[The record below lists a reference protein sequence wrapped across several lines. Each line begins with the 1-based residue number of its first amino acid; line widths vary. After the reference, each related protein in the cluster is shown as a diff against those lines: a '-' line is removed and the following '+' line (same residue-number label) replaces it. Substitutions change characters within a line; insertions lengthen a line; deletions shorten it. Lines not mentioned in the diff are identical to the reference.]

1 MRKSLTLIVVLITL
15 SLVGIILIQ
24 VSWIRSVLLVKQE
37 RVDEQLNNAMGDV
50 AAELMEEAKDLPP
63 WTSPLVISGLPKDQ
77 LMNLI
82 QPSTSL
88 SMRHSMLSIQRRLR
102 KSFEKYGHPKVA
114 FEFAIISEANQMG
127 YEMVSPGFDEA
138 QARARTD
145 SMEYRIAY
153 LLLFNPS
160 ESISPSAKETLI
172 VVLGGQQ
179 RSVWGSMGW
188 MIAGALLF
196 TVIII
201 AAFYVTVRTMLRQR
215 KISQMKTDFIN
226 NMTHQLKTPLSSLSL
241 ASDILQNERVV
252 SQPDQVRKYARM
264 IKVEN
269 ERLNSDVESIL
280 KSAQYGKAQNTEPH
294 KPIRMHV
301 LIESLPEHFGLRLQE
316 MGGTLSLQL
325 AASNDLVDGD
335 SSELSI
341 LFDNLLDNAIK
352 YKRENVP
359 PEIRIS
365 SQNKGSRLRIRV
377 EDNGMGMTRETLSHI
392 FERFYRA
399 HTGNR
404 HDVKGFGLG
413 LSHVRSILDA
423 HRAKVR
429 VESTVGKGSAFII
442 DFPMGSKA

>member
-50 AAELMEEAKDLPP
+50 AQELMEESKDLPP

-82 QPSTSL
+82 QPSSSL
-88 SMRHSMLSIQRRLR
+88 SMRYSMLSIQRRLR
-102 KSFEKYGHPKVA
+102 KSFEKYGHPKVP

-138 QARARTD
+138 QTSARAD

-153 LLLFNPS
+153 LLLYNPS
-160 ESISPSAKETLI
+160 ESINPSAKETLI
-172 VVLGGQQ
+172 VVLADQQ
-179 RSVWGSMGW
+179 RSVWRSMGW
-188 MIAGALLF
+188 MIVGALMF
-196 TVIII
+196 TGIII

-226 NMTHQLKTPLSSLSL
+226 NMTHQLKTPITTLSV
-241 ASDILQNERVV
+241 ATDILQNDRVL
-252 SQPDQVRKYARM
+252 SQPDQVRYYARM
-264 IKVEN
+264 IKAEN
-269 ERLNSDVESIL
+269 ERMNSHVEAIL
-280 KSAQYGKAQNTEPH
+280 RSAQYGKADNAAPH
-294 KPIRMHV
+294 KPIHIHM

-316 MGGTLSLQL
+316 IGGTLALQL
-325 AASNDLVDGD
+325 AAVNDLVDGD
-335 SSELSI
+335 PLELPI
-341 LFDNLLDNAIK
+341 LFDCLLDNALK

-359 PEIRIS
+359 LEIRITT
-365 SQNKGSRLRIRV
+365 QNKGSWLRIRV
-377 EDNGMGMTRETLSHI
+377 GDNGMGMSRETLSHI
-392 FERFYRA
+392 FERFFRA
-399 HTGNR
+399 HTGNL
-404 HDVKGFGLG
+404 HNVKGFGLG

-429 VESTVGKGSAFII
+429 VDSTVGKGSTFTI
-442 DFPMGSKA
+442 DFPIGSKA

>member
-1 MRKSLTLIVVLITL
+1 MRKSLTLIVILITL

-77 LMNLI
+77 LMNFI
-82 QPSTSL
+82 QPSSSL
-88 SMRHSMLSIQRRLR
+88 ATRYSMLSIQRRLR
-102 KSFEKYGHPKVA
+102 KSFEKYGHGKVA

-138 QARARTD
+138 QSRARTD
-145 SMEYRIAY
+145 SMEHRIAY
-153 LLLFNPS
+153 LLLYNPS
-160 ESISPSAKETLI
+160 ESFSASARETLI

-179 RSVWGSMGW
+179 RSVWRSMGW

-196 TVIII
+196 TMIII

-215 KISQMKTDFIN
+215 RISQMKTDFIN
-226 NMTHQLKTPLSSLSL
+226 NMTHQLKTPLASLSL
-241 ASDILQNERVV
+241 ASDILLNERIIT
-252 SQPDQVRKYARM
+252 QPDQVRYYAGM
-264 IKVEN
+264 IKTEN
-269 ERLNSDVESIL
+269 QRLNTDVESIL
-280 KSAQYGKAQNTEPH
+280 KSAQYGKAENTVVH
-294 KPIRMHV
+294 KSVHLHALLER
-301 LIESLPEHFGLRLQE
+301 LPDHFGLRLQE

-325 AASNDLVDGD
+325 SASNDLVDGD
-335 SSELSI
+335 AAELSI

-365 SQNKGSRLRIRV
+365 SQNRDSRLQIRV
-377 EDNGMGMTRETLSHI
+377 EDNGMGMTRETRSHI

-413 LSHVRSILDA
+413 LTHVRSIAEA
-423 HRAKVR
+423 HRAKIS
-429 VESTVGKGSAFII
+429 VESALGKGSTFII
-442 DFPMGSKA
+442 DFPIGSKA

>member
-50 AAELMEEAKDLPP
+50 AQELMDESKDLPP

-82 QPSTSL
+82 QPSSSL
-88 SMRHSMLSIQRRLR
+88 SMRYSMLSIQRRLR
-102 KSFEKYGHPKVA
+102 KSFEKYGHAKVA

-138 QARARTD
+138 QTRARAD

-153 LLLFNPS
+153 LLLYNPS
-160 ESISPSAKETLI
+160 ESISPSARETLI
-172 VVLGGQQ
+172 VVLADQQ
-179 RSVWGSMGW
+179 RSVWRSMGW

-196 TVIII
+196 TGIMI

-241 ASDILQNERVV
+241 ATDILQNDRVL
-252 SQPDQVRKYARM
+252 SQPDQVRHYARM
-264 IKVEN
+264 IKAEN
-269 ERLNSDVESIL
+269 ERMNFHVEAIL
-280 KSAQYGKAQNTEPH
+280 RSAQYGKAENTMPH
-294 KPIRMHV
+294 KSIHMHT
-301 LIESLPEHFGLRLQE
+301 LIETLPEHFGLRLQE
-316 MGGTLSLQL
+316 IGGTLALQL
-325 AASNDLVDGD
+325 AAVNDLVEGD
-335 SSELSI
+335 PSELSI

-359 PEIRIS
+359 PDIRIS
-365 SQNKGSRLRIRV
+365 SQNKGSWLRIRV
-377 EDNGMGMTRETLSHI
+377 EDNGMGMSRETLSHI

-399 HTGNR
+399 HTGNL
-404 HDVKGFGLG
+404 HNVKGFGLG

-429 VESTVGKGSAFII
+429 VDSTVGKGSTFTI
-442 DFPMGSKA
+442 DFPIGSKI

>member
-1 MRKSLTLIVVLITL
+1 
-15 SLVGIILIQ
+15 
-24 VSWIRSVLLVKQE
+24 
-37 RVDEQLNNAMGDV
+37 
-50 AAELMEEAKDLPP
+50 
-63 WTSPLVISGLPKDQ
+63 
-77 LMNLI
+77 
-82 QPSTSL
+82 
-88 SMRHSMLSIQRRLR
+88 
-102 KSFEKYGHPKVA
+102 
-114 FEFAIISEANQMG
+114 
-127 YEMVSPGFDEA
+127 
-138 QARARTD
+138 
-145 SMEYRIAY
+145 
-153 LLLFNPS
+153 
-160 ESISPSAKETLI
+160 
-172 VVLGGQQ
+172 
-179 RSVWGSMGW
+179 
-188 MIAGALLF
+188 
-196 TVIII
+196 
-201 AAFYVTVRTMLRQR
+201 
-215 KISQMKTDFIN
+215 
-226 NMTHQLKTPLSSLSL
+226 
-241 ASDILQNERVV
+241 
-252 SQPDQVRKYARM
+252 
-264 IKVEN
+264 
-269 ERLNSDVESIL
+269 
-280 KSAQYGKAQNTEPH
+280 
-294 KPIRMHV
+294 MHV
-301 LIESLPEHFGLRLQE
+301 LLESLPEHFGLRLQE